1 MGLELRNI
9 ADEGA
14 GASDRSFGFVFCAVF
29 AIVGLLPMAHGG
41 TARVWALLLSGIFA
55 GVAVWAPR
63 HLAPLNRRWMRFGL
77 LLHKIV
83 SPLVLGVLFF
93 LVLTP
98 TALLMRACGKDALR
112 LRFEREAT
120 TYWIARVPPGPTG
133 ASMKDP
139 F

>member
-1 MGLELRNI
+1 MGVELRNI
-9 ADEGA
+9 ADDGA
-14 GASDRSFGFVFCAVF
+14 GASDRSVGVVFCIVF
-29 AIVGLLPMAHGG
+29 VIVALLPMAHGG
-41 TARVWALLLSGIFA
+41 EPRVWALVLAGIFGA
-55 GVAVWAPR
+55 LAAWVPTR
-63 HLAPLNRRWMRFGL
+63 LAPLNRLWTRFGL

-98 TALLMRACGKDALR
+98 TALLMRACGKDPLR
-112 LRFEREAT
+112 LYFERAAT

-133 ASMKDP
+133 ASMKEL

>member
-1 MGLELRNI
+1 M
-9 ADEGA
+9 
-14 GASDRSFGFVFCAVF
+14 VFCVVF
-29 AIVGLLPMAHGG
+29 VIVALLPVTHGG
-41 TARVWALLLSGIFA
+41 EARVWALLLSGIFGGLA
-55 GVAVWAPR
+55 AWALTR
-63 HLAPLNRRWMRFGL
+63 LAPLNRLWTRFGL

-98 TALLMRACGKDALR
+98 TALLMRACGKDPLR
-112 LRFEREAT
+112 LHFEREAT

>member
-1 MGLELRNI
+1 MGPEMRNI
-9 ADEGA
+9 ADDGA
-14 GASDRSFGFVFCAVF
+14 RASDRSFGVVFCVVF
-29 AIVGLLPMAHGG
+29 VIVALLPVAHGG
-41 TARVWALLLSGIFA
+41 EARVWALIVAGIFGA
-55 GVAVWAPR
+55 VAAWVPTR
-63 HLAPLNRRWMRFGL
+63 LAPLNRLWTRFGL
-77 LLHKIV
+77 LLHKVV

-98 TALLMRACGKDALR
+98 TALLMRACGKHPLR

-120 TYWIARVPPGPTG
+120 TYWLARVPPGPTG